1 LGKSVVFGMLVS
13 GIGCLRGLQAASGAS
28 AVGDSTTRSVVNSIV
43 IIVIVDGIFAVMF
56 FALGI

>member
-1 LGKSVVFGMLVS
+1 MLVS